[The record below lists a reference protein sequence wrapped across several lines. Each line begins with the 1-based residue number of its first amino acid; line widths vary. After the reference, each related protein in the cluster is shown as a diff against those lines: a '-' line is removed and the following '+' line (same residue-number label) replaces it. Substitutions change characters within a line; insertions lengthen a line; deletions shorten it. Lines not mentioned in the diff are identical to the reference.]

1 MRLSLLTLFCLN
13 LALVLFPVI
22 APEFDPSGANAL
34 FAAEI
39 SLYGRMLSSVLTPL
53 LVAATLA
60 VALLESRKTRI
71 PADLLALSLV
81 ICALMCLS
89 TLMAETARMET
100 LFMGVFFVLFTL
112 YLTLARTSE
121 EGARQ
126 VLAVFR
132 AYFIVWLLAPLAA
145 MLLDPSLFTM
155 FFIVSPIDVSYHG
168 LADSRVGF
176 GLWISVFII
185 LLRRP
190 NSRFDWFLMAVA
202 VATLALSQSRAAI
215 AGLLLS
221 YVYAMFKSA
230 ADRPGAGRA
239 LALRLVLLLALFA
252 VPIWLWSVFGRD
264 DALTLL
270 SEDRSVVL
278 SHFFDFIATHWL
290 FGHGGMYLVDLPE
303 IGQVDVPA
311 HNVLVQTLANYGVL
325 ALLAFLCYFVCVF
338 RAVRS
343 VRARMLLIFLFAYSL
358 NQPVQGTG
366 NFFNPITLL
375 VFLIAFAVDA
385 VEAGVRPLPKPAPI
399 VSGGRFAARMRALRP
414 GST

>member
-1 MRLSLLTLFCLN
+1 MRISLLTLFCLN
-13 LALVLFPVI
+13 LALVLFPVV
-22 APEFDPSGANAL
+22 APEFDPTGANAL

-39 SLYGRMLSSVLTPL
+39 SLYGRILSSVLTPL
-53 LVAATLA
+53 LVATTLA
-60 VALLESRKTRI
+60 VALLDSRKTKI
-71 PADLLALSLV
+71 PGDLLALSLV
-81 ICALMCLS
+81 ICALMCMS
-89 TLMAETARMET
+89 ALMAETARVET
-100 LFMGVFFVLFTL
+100 LFMGLFFVLFNL
-112 YLTLARTSE
+112 YLALTRTSA

-155 FFIVSPIDVSYHG
+155 FIIVSPIDISYHG

-190 NSRFDWFLMAVA
+190 NSRFDWFLMSVA

-221 YVYAMFKSA
+221 YIYAMFRSA
-230 ADRPGAGRA
+230 RDRPGGGRA
-239 LALRLVLLLALFA
+239 LTLRLVALLALFA

-290 FGHGGMYLVDLPE
+290 YGNGSMYLVDLPE
-303 IGQVDVPA
+303 LGYLDVPA
-311 HNVLVQTLANYGVL
+311 HNFLVQTVANYGVL
-325 ALLAFLCYFVCVF
+325 TLPAFLCYFICVF

-343 VRARMLLIFLFAYSL
+343 MRARMLLIFLFWYSMT
-358 NQPVQGTG
+358 QPIQGTG

-375 VFLIAFAVDA
+375 FFLIAFAVDT
-385 VEAGVRPLPKPAPI
+385 VETRRPLPESRPILRARFGAAMPAQ
-399 VSGGRFAARMRALRP
+399 RP
-414 GST
+414 LSA